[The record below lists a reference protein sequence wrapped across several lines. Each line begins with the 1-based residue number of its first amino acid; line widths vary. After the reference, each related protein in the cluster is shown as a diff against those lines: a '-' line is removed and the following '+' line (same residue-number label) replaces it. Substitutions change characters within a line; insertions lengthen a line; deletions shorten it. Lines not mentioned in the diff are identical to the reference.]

1 MIARPSAT
9 TTRSMDR
16 LARRNAR
23 IAGLGACTRA
33 VSRAAPVRRP
43 ARALRALAFAAVLGS
58 AAVSGCRD
66 AGQDRHR
73 AAIELNERVRR
84 ALTTGGIQVDGAVT
98 CAAPLPPRTGAATQ
112 CVTGLPGDHARLYD
126 VRVRSIGADGPALQI
141 QPARLT
147 VGRDRVEA
155 RAIELLSEH
164 PNGYPIRSA
173 HCPADLSGVPG
184 QTLRCQVVLPD
195 GRRNGFTA
203 TLEGVS
209 GGFATA
215 LFARYTI
222 AQDVLPEQ
230 LADKLEQLLR
240 GQEAL
245 SAQQRQGARIAC
257 RSGLKAFAEATARC
271 ILSGPRLIPTEIA
284 VSYRDIDPASRQ
296 ILMEY
301 ETVDPDRAAR
311 EDRPPRAETA
321 APP

>member
-1 MIARPSAT
+1 
-9 TTRSMDR
+9 MDR
-16 LARRNAR
+16 FARRNAR
-23 IAGLGACTRA
+23 AVAPRACTPT
-33 VSRAAPVRRP
+33 VSHTGPARRP
-43 ARALRALAFAAVLGS
+43 APALGALLLAVALVTAAM
-58 AAVSGCRD
+58 AGCRD

-84 ALTTGGIQVDGAVT
+84 ALATGGIQVDGAVACT
-98 CAAPLPPRTGAATQ
+98 APLPPRIGAATQ
-112 CVTGLPGDHARLYD
+112 CVTGLPGEHARLYD
-126 VRVRSIGADGPALQI
+126 VRVRSIGADGPALQV

-147 VGRDRVEA
+147 VRRDRVEA
-155 RAIELLSEH
+155 RAIELLAEH
-164 PNGYPIRSA
+164 PDGYPIRSA

-184 QTLRCQVVLPD
+184 QILRCQVVLPD

-215 LFARYTI
+215 LFTRYTI

-240 GQEAL
+240 AQKAL
-245 SAQQRQGARIAC
+245 SAQQQQGARIAC
-257 RSGLKAFAEATARC
+257 RSGLKAVAEATARC

-284 VSYRDIDPASRQ
+284 VGYRGIDPASRQ

-301 ETVDPDRAAR
+301 ETVDPDRPAQGSTAAR
-311 EDRPPRAETA
+311 RDR